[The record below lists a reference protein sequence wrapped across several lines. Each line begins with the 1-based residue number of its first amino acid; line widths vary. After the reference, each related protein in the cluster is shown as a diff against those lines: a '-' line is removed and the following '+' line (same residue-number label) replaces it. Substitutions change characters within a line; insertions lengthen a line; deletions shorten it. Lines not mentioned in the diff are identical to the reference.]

1 VQRGFSLVETII
13 ATGLIVAA
21 LVTLAQL
28 LAIGV
33 QAGAVARIRTTSALL
48 AGRKMEELR
57 ARTWEA
63 MLGDGRES
71 VEFFD
76 GQGSRVCGETPMPC
90 GAAAYVCR
98 WSAEPAT
105 FNANVLVI
113 EVDVAAIATRAG
125 STTLVSARSRTR

>member
-1 VQRGFSLVETII
+1 MQRGFSLVETII

-21 LVTLAQL
+21 LVTLAHL
-28 LAIGV
+28 LAIAG
-33 QAGAVARIRTTSALL
+33 QAGASARIRTASALL

-63 MLGDGRES
+63 VLGDGRGS
-71 VEFFD
+71 VEYFD
-76 GQGSRVCGETPMPC
+76 GQGSRVCGDAPMPC
-90 GAAAYVCR
+90 GPAAYVCR
-98 WSAEPAT
+98 WSAGPAA

-125 STTLVSARSRTR
+125 STTLVSARSRKR

>member
-1 VQRGFSLVETII
+1 MQRGFSLVETII

-21 LVTLAQL
+21 LVTLAHL

-33 QAGAVARIRTTSALL
+33 QAGAAARIRTTSALL

-63 MLGDGRES
+63 VLGDGRES
-71 VEFFD
+71 AEYFD
-76 GQGSRVCGETPMPC
+76 GKGSRVCGDAPMPC
-90 GAAAYVCR
+90 GSAAYACR
-98 WSAEPAT
+98 WSAEPAA

-125 STTLVSARSRTR
+125 STTLVSARSRKR

>member
-1 VQRGFSLVETII
+1 MQRGFSLLETII

-21 LVTLAQL
+21 LVTLAHL

-33 QAGAVARIRTTSALL
+33 QAGAAARIRTTSALL

-63 MLGDGRES
+63 VLGDGRES
-71 VEFFD
+71 AEYFD
-76 GQGSRVCGETPMPC
+76 GKGSRVCGDAPMPC
-90 GAAAYVCR
+90 GSAAYACR
-98 WSAEPAT
+98 WSAEPAA
-105 FNANVLVI
+105 FNAKVLVI

-125 STTLVSARSRTR
+125 STTLVSARSRKR